1 MQKSPTVLT
10 IPHRLQPLAALALM
24 LEKLERQPRQA
35 SADQYRHVAERLRE
49 LLDQAPDDPAL
60 PRILD
65 VFPAAAEVYENLRY
79 GQAGLCRSG
88 LEAAVEAEQRAR
100 DVIERLRRPH

>member
-1 MQKSPTVLT
+1 MHKSPAVLT

-35 SADQYRHVAERLRE
+35 SAEQYRHVAARLRE
-49 LLDQAPDDPAL
+49 LLDQGTVDPAL